1 MAGYVFYNGF
11 WNPDGPPEVV
21 RSLTAAAAARGAK
34 WVRCQHGGDGG
45 IHR

>member
-21 RSLTAAAAARGAK
+21 RSLTAAAA
-34 WVRCQHGGDGG
+34 QHGGDGG

>member
-21 RSLTAAAAARGAK
+21 RSLTAAAAAGEA
-34 WVRCQHGGDGG
+34 CGPQHGGDGG